1 MRMKDRMKYLFR
13 APVLFWNIL
22 IQGRYDFTFDLMP
35 MQMTDMPFSKRMNL
49 LKAGLNLVYRR
60 LKPYSMPLFMQI
72 ELTNYCNLKCPVCP
86 TGAGVLKRRPQSI
99 DPALF
104 EQLMKEIGSN
114 LLVLSLW
121 AWGESLLHPELSEIL
136 QIIQT
141 YDAKTLLSTNG
152 QNLDDENIIQAL
164 IQNPPT
170 YLIVAL
176 DGLTDE
182 TNSHFRV
189 GAKLAPALMG
199 VRRIAELKKKKG
211 LTYPILEMR
220 FMTLK
225 QNQHEIPLLN
235 DFAKENR
242 FDMLAIRTLS
252 IIDSPEE
259 EHRKMVPDSEN
270 HRAYEY
276 NVKSR
281 LRRKDFI
288 CQFGFISP
296 TVFAD
301 GTVVACE
308 QDYNAQK
315 PYGVFPKDGPFKDIW
330 QGKRAGEIRRILRS
344 RPETFSF
351 CRNCPYA
358 DRHIKT
364 CSIELTD
371 FRAS

>member
-1 MRMKDRMKYLFR
+1 MKMKDRMKYLFR
-13 APVLFWNIL
+13 APALFWNIL
-22 IQGRYDFTFDLMP
+22 VQGQYKFTFDLMP
-35 MQMTDMPFSKRMNL
+35 VQMTKMPFSKRINL
-49 LKAGLNLVYRR
+49 LKSGLNLVYRR

-86 TGAGVLKRRPQSI
+86 TGSGELKRRPQSI

-104 EQLMKEIGSN
+104 ERLMKEVGSN

-121 AWGESLLHPELSEIL
+121 AWGESLLHPKLSDIL
-136 QIIQT
+136 RIIQK
-141 YDAKTLLSTNG
+141 YDAATLLSTNG
-152 QNLDDENIIQAL
+152 QNLDDESIIQGL
-164 IQNPPT
+164 VQNPPT

-182 TNSHFRV
+182 TNSRFRV
-189 GAKLAPALMG
+189 GAKLEPALKG

-211 LTYPILEMR
+211 LIYPILEMR
-220 FMTLK
+220 FMILK
-225 QNQHEIPLLN
+225 QNQHEIPLLK

-252 IIDSPEE
+252 IIDLPEE
-259 EHRKMVPDSEN
+259 GHRKLVPDSGD

-276 NVKSR
+276 NNKSR

-296 TVFAD
+296 SVYAD

-308 QDYNAQK
+308 QDFNAQQ
-315 PYGVFPKDGPFKDIW
+315 PYGIFPKDGSFKEIW
-330 QGKRAGEIRRILRS
+330 YGKRAREIRRILRS
-344 RPETFSF
+344 MPETFSF

-358 DRHIKT
+358 DRHVKT
-364 CSIELTD
+364 CSIELID
-371 FRAS
+371 FRKS